1 MKKKEKRYGLLK
13 GVLIL
18 VVIAFIL
25 TWVIPAGGFT
35 STGYSETGMARL
47 GLYDIA
53 YTIYY
58 ALSFGVDKIVL
69 LLAIGAF
76 YGVLTR
82 TQAYERIVSGIA
94 RKIKHKKIKILVILA

>member
-18 VVIAFIL
+18 VVLAFIL
-25 TWVIPAGGFT
+25 TWIIPAGGYT
-35 STGYSETGMARL
+35 STGYTETGMTRL

-58 ALSFGVDKIVL
+58 ALSFGVDSP
-69 LLAIGAF
+69 
-76 YGVLTR
+76 
-82 TQAYERIVSGIA
+82 IVSHWCFIWGFN
-94 RKIKHKKIKILVILA
+94 